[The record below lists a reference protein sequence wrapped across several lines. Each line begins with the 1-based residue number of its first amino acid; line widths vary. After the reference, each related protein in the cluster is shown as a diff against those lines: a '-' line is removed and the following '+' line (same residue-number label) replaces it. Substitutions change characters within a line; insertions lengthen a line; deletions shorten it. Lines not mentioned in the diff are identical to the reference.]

1 MNKTIL
7 VLLVAPLLFF
17 PHILHAGAL
26 SISGNDTIQSVLT
39 ANEGKRVIVR
49 LASGGELTGKV
60 GTSNGEVVHLIEL
73 SGREF
78 FDAVVSIGKIE
89 AVIIRTRQ

>member
-49 LASGGELTGKV
+49 LASGKV